1 MKKNIIKAGLSLFV
15 FNYLSLF
22 VVLILMF
29 VFKMDLSDNSNYFN
43 LALLNFLASLAIAL
57 VILAI
62 NFGIIKEGIRN
73 AKETYKTSV
82 VLKFL
87 KNVIVV
93 TFTLYIVR
101 IAASYVSAFLATLL
115 KLESTT
121 IDNQTMIESLLGSA
135 PAMMIISA
143 CILAP
148 ISEELLFRGA
158 LKKAIKNKRVFLTVS
173 GLTFGLAH
181 ITDSFLL
188 IFEVLSMG
196 IIISYIWDKEN
207 ESKES
212 KIRLSVMALS
222 IILLLCGV
230 IYYLEFGN
238 LITKIMSLDIKEI
251 VGSISYIAMGVY
263 LAHIYY
269 SEDNILTTMG
279 VHALSNTISVII
291 LLFLA

>member
-1 MKKNIIKAGLSLFV
+1 MKKKIVKAGLSLLV
-15 FNYLSLF
+15 FNYLSVA
-22 VVLILMF
+22 VVLILMLGF
-29 VFKMDLSDNSNYFN
+29 NMDFSDENYFN
-43 LALLNFLASLAIAL
+43 LSLLNFIASLAIMI
-57 VILAI
+57 VILLI
-62 NFGIIKEGIRN
+62 NFNLVKDGIRK

-93 TFTLYIVR
+93 TLTLYLVR
-101 IAASYVSAFLATLL
+101 FAASYVSALLASIFN
-115 KLESTT
+115 LESTT

-143 CILAP
+143 CLLAP

-158 LKKAIKNKRVFLTVS
+158 IKGAIKNKRVFITVS
-173 GLTFGLAH
+173 GITFGLAH
-181 ITDSFLL
+181 ITDSFLF
-188 IFEVLSMG
+188 IFEILLIGMLLSYLMN
-196 IIISYIWDKEN
+196 KEN
-207 ESKES
+207 TSKEE
-212 KIRLSVMALS
+212 KVRLSVIATVS
-222 IILLLCGV
+222 IMLLFGV

-251 VGSISYIAMGVY
+251 VGSLSYIAMGAY
-263 LAHIYY
+263 LACVYY
-269 SEDNILTTMG
+269 NEDNILTTMG

>member
-1 MKKNIIKAGLSLFV
+1 MKKNILKAGLSLLV
-15 FNYLSLF
+15 FNYLSVA
-22 VVLILMF
+22 VVLILMLG
-29 VFKMDLSDNSNYFN
+29 FKMDFSDDNYFN
-43 LALLNFLASLAIAL
+43 LSLLNFVASLAIMI
-57 VILAI
+57 VILLI
-62 NFGIIKEGIRN
+62 NFNLVKDGIKK

-93 TFTLYIVR
+93 TLTLYLVR
-101 IAASYVSAFLATLL
+101 FAAGYVSALLASIF

-143 CILAP
+143 CLLAP

-158 LKKAIKNKRVFLTVS
+158 IKGAIKNKRVFITVS
-173 GLTFGLAH
+173 GITFGLAH
-181 ITDSFLL
+181 ITDSFLF
-188 IFEVLSMG
+188 IFEILLIGILLSYLWG
-196 IIISYIWDKEN
+196 KEN
-207 ESKES
+207 TSKEE
-212 KIRLSVMALS
+212 KIRLSVIATVS
-222 IILLLCGV
+222 IMLLFGV
-230 IYYLEFGN
+230 IYYLEFGS

-251 VGSISYIAMGVY
+251 VGSLSYIAMGAY
-263 LAHIYY
+263 LAYVYY
-269 SEDNILTTMG
+269 NEDNILTTMG

>member
-1 MKKNIIKAGLSLFV
+1 MKKDILKAGLSLLV
-15 FNYLSLF
+15 FNYLSIL
-22 VVLILMF
+22 VVLMLVY
-29 VFKMDLSDNSNYFN
+29 VFKVDMSNSNYYN
-43 LALLNFLASLAIAL
+43 LALLNFVASLAIAL
-57 VILAI
+57 VMVLI
-62 NFGIIKEGIRN
+62 NFGIIKESIKKI
-73 AKETYKTSV
+73 KETYKTSV

-87 KNVIVV
+87 GNVIVV

-101 IAASYVSAFLATLL
+101 FAASYVSSLIALIF

-121 IDNQTMIESLLGSA
+121 IDNQKMIESLLGSA

-158 LKKAIKNKRVFLTVS
+158 MKKAIKNKKVFITVS

-181 ITDSFLL
+181 ITDSFLFV
-188 IFEVLSMG
+188 FEILSIG
-196 IIISYIWDKEN
+196 ILLSYIWGKSSIDKDR
-207 ESKES
+207 KVM
-212 KIRLSVMALS
+212 LSVIATAS
-222 IILLLCGV
+222 ILVLCGV
-230 IYYLEFGN
+230 IYYFEFGN

-251 VGSISYIAMGVY
+251 VGCISYVVMGAY
-263 LAHIYY
+263 LANVYY
-269 SEDNILTTMG
+269 DSEDILTTMG

>member
-1 MKKNIIKAGLSLFV
+1 MKKNILKAGLSLLV
-15 FNYLSLF
+15 FNYLSVA
-22 VVLILMF
+22 VVLIMML
-29 VFKMDLSDNSNYFN
+29 VFKMDFSDNNYFN
-43 LALLNFLASLAIAL
+43 LSLLNFVASLAIVI
-57 VILAI
+57 VILLI
-62 NFGIIKEGIRN
+62 NFNLVKDGIKK

-93 TFTLYIVR
+93 TLTLYLVR
-101 IAASYVSAFLATLL
+101 FAASYVSSLLASIF

-143 CILAP
+143 CLLAP

-158 LKKAIKNKRVFLTVS
+158 IKGAIKNKRVFITVS
-173 GLTFGLAH
+173 GITFGLAH
-181 ITDSFLL
+181 ITDSFLF
-188 IFEVLSMG
+188 IFEILLIGILLSYLWG
-196 IIISYIWDKEN
+196 KEN
-207 ESKES
+207 TSKEE
-212 KIRLSVMALS
+212 KIRLSVIATVS
-222 IILLLCGV
+222 IMLLFGV

-238 LITKIMSLDIKEI
+238 LVTKIMSLDIKEI
-251 VGSISYIAMGVY
+251 VGSLSYIAMGAY
-263 LAHIYY
+263 LASVYY
-269 SEDNILTTMG
+269 EEDNILTTMG

>member
-1 MKKNIIKAGLSLFV
+1 MKKNILKAGLSLLV
-15 FNYLSLF
+15 FNYLSVA
-22 VVLILMF
+22 VVLIMML
-29 VFKMDLSDNSNYFN
+29 VFKMDFSDNNYFN
-43 LALLNFLASLAIAL
+43 LSLLNFVASLAIVI
-57 VILAI
+57 VILLI
-62 NFGIIKEGIRN
+62 NFNLVKDGIKK

-93 TFTLYIVR
+93 TLTLYLVR
-101 IAASYVSAFLATLL
+101 FAASYVSALLASIF

-143 CILAP
+143 CLLAP

-158 LKKAIKNKRVFLTVS
+158 IKGAIKNKRVFITVS
-173 GLTFGLAH
+173 GITFGLAH
-181 ITDSFLL
+181 ITDSFLF
-188 IFEVLSMG
+188 IFEILLIGILLSYLWG
-196 IIISYIWDKEN
+196 KEN
-207 ESKES
+207 TSKEE
-212 KIRLSVMALS
+212 KIRLSVIATVS
-222 IILLLCGV
+222 IMLLFGV

-238 LITKIMSLDIKEI
+238 LVTKIMSLDIKEI
-251 VGSISYIAMGVY
+251 VGSLSYIAMGAY
-263 LAHIYY
+263 LAHVYY
-269 SEDNILTTMG
+269 NEDNILTTMG